1 MQVIE
6 EGGIGGKEREKRLEG
21 YREREWPAREREA
34 EEEYQAGKEGAKKE
48 EKRQNGPGNRQ
59 GRQPLRPRGDREGGG

>member
-1 MQVIE
+1 LA
-6 EGGIGGKEREKRLEG
+6 GRKERRG
-21 YREREWPAREREA
+21 RRDGEREWPACVREA